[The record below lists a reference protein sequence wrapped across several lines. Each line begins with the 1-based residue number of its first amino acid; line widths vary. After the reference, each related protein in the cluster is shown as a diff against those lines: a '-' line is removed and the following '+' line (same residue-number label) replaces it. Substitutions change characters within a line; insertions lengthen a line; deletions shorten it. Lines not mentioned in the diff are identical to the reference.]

1 MTLEF
6 YRRVAVCTISLAVA
20 YILFDFF
27 HGGLRYSFVRL
38 TNVYGSQV
46 IYFGEVVPALILVA
60 VCLYA
65 IRPVRAGD

>member
-6 YRRVAVCTISLAVA
+6 YRRATVCIISLAVA

-38 TNVYGSQV
+38 TNVYGVQA
-46 IYFGEVVPALILVA
+46 IYFGEVFPALILVA

-65 IRPVRAGD
+65 IRPMSKEN